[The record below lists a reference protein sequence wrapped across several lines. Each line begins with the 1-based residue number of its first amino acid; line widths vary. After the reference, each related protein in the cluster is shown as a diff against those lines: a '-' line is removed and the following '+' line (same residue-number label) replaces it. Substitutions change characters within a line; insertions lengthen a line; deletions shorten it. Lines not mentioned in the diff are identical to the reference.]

1 MCTSSDARAFS
12 AAADAISND
21 AKLVCFVHSV
31 HWDILPCY
39 ILIFYVYNCQNMYTR
54 CFYSVFYILFIFIF
68 IFYILFICTYFVYLH
83 SRAQFHRQGLAEV
96 RTWPLVM
103 VFK

>member
-31 HWDILPCY
+31 HWDILPGY
-39 ILIFYVYNCQNMYTR
+39 ILIFYVYNCFPQ
-54 CFYSVFYILFIFIF
+54 FFISYILFI
-68 IFYILFICTYFVYLH
+68 LTYFVYLH
-83 SRAQFHRQGLAEV
+83 
-96 RTWPLVM
+96 
-103 VFK
+103 

>member
-1 MCTSSDARAFS
+1 MHIS

-31 HWDILPCY
+31 HWDIL
-39 ILIFYVYNCQNMYTR
+39 IFYVYNCQNT
-54 CFYSVFYILFIFIF
+54 CTHVVFTQFFIS
-68 IFYILFICTYFVYLH
+68 YILFICTYFVYLH
-83 SRAQFHRQGLAEV
+83 SRAQFHRQRLAEV
-96 RTWPLVM
+96 RTWPLIM

>member
-39 ILIFYVYNCQNMYTR
+39 ILIFYVYNCQNMYPR
-54 CFYSVFYILFIFIF
+54 CFYSVFYLINV
-68 IFYILFICTYFVYLH
+68 VYLH
-83 SRAQFHRQGLAEV
+83 LFCLFAL
-96 RTWPLVM
+96 
-103 VFK
+103 

>member
-31 HWDILPCY
+31 HWDIL
-39 ILIFYVYNCQNMYTR
+39 IFYVYNCQNT
-54 CFYSVFYILFIFIF
+54 CTHVVFTQFFIS
-68 IFYILFICTYFVYLH
+68 YILFICTLEPSFTD
-83 SRAQFHRQGLAEV
+83 SD
-96 RTWPLVM
+96 
-103 VFK
+103 

>member
-54 CFYSVFYILFIFIF
+54 CFYSVFYLINV
-68 IFYILFICTYFVYLH
+68 VYLH
-83 SRAQFHRQGLAEV
+83 LFCLFAL
-96 RTWPLVM
+96 
-103 VFK
+103 

>member
-12 AAADAISND
+12 AAADAFSND
-21 AKLVCFVHSV
+21 AKLVCFVYSF

-54 CFYSVFYILFIFIF
+54 CFYSVFYII
-68 IFYILFICTYFVYLH
+68 YFVYLH

-96 RTWPLVM
+96 RTWPLIM